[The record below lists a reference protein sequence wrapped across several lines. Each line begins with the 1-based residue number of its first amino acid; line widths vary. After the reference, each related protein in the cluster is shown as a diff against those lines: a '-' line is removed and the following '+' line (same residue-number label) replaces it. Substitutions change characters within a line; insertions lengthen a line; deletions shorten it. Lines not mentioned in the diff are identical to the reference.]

1 MADDNDEPDDDTLAA
16 FTKILTKV
24 GPQWLTEQLKA
35 TTPPPSEPKQGGSL
49 EAFLQDT
56 LRETRETLKGV
67 TDRMERMRDLLTP
80 EQLIQLR
87 SPATPPSGGGG
98 ENGPPNSTP
107 PTAPGG
113 ASLRQAQAPDPTP
126 GKTLKRKWL

>member
-35 TTPPPSEPKQGGSL
+35 TTPTPSEPKQGGSL

-56 LRETRETLKGV
+56 LRETRETLKGM
-67 TDRMERMRDLLTP
+67 TDRMEPMRDLLTP

-87 SPATPPSGGGG
+87 SPPSGEDLPQNIKEPARQDLKPKPQPALPDRTPP
-98 ENGPPNSTP
+98 
-107 PTAPGG
+107 
-113 ASLRQAQAPDPTP
+113 R
-126 GKTLKRKWL
+126 RKWL

>member
-1 MADDNDEPDDDTLAA
+1 MTGDPSANAQDDEPDDDTLAA

-24 GPQWLTEQLKA
+24 GPEWLKDQLKA
-35 TTPPPSEPKQGGSL
+35 TTPPPSDPKPSGSL

-56 LRETRETLKGV
+56 LRETRETLKGM

-87 SPATPPSGGGG
+87 SPPSGEDPPQNINEPVRQDLKPKPQPAPDRTPP
-98 ENGPPNSTP
+98 
-107 PTAPGG
+107 
-113 ASLRQAQAPDPTP
+113 R
-126 GKTLKRKWL
+126 RKWL

>member
-56 LRETRETLKGV
+56 LRETRETLKGM

-80 EQLIQLR
+80 EQLTQLR

-98 ENGPPNSTP
+98 ESGPPSSTP
-107 PTAPGG
+107 PTAPAV
-113 ASLRQAQAPDPTP
+113 ASPPTNP
-126 GKTLKRKWL
+126 GKALKRKWL